1 VDIGADEAESPSD
14 IEVFMGTTPI
24 VSGGTLSL
32 GNVTLAGIQRVFT
45 ISNLGTGDLTLSGT
59 PPVQLMP
66 GANLDASTD
75 VQAQPGVTVVA
86 PSGSTGFTL
95 FIDPTAT
102 LAFNLTVTIVNN
114 DPDEAPFTFNIVGT
128 GFHNDPA
135 DATAPAGSMFI
146 GPLNGPFEVNLLP
159 GDVLV
164 DAVVR
169 LSDPDGNVVIVTS
182 IVPPAGFPTW
192 INAPTNPSPGLPV
205 NLTWTGGIPANAT
218 PGVFTWS
225 ITFRDTVDQTPV
237 VIAVTITVGDLAPEH
252 SAALGVVG
260 DGSAAAPYRVAY
272 TAGMNGTAGVHLA
285 HVTDANT
292 GQALSLAGVT
302 DVSGLGGAGFQ
313 FTLTGGLL
321 SAAPA
326 GTLIAADVGTQR
338 L

>member
-1 VDIGADEAESPSD
+1 
-14 IEVFMGTTPI
+14 
-24 VSGGTLSL
+24 
-32 GNVTLAGIQRVFT
+32 
-45 ISNLGTGDLTLSGT
+45 
-59 PPVQLMP
+59 MP

-86 PSGSTGFTL
+86 SSGSTGFTL

-182 IVPPAGFPTW
+182 MHLDG
-192 INAPTNPSPGLPV
+192 
-205 NLTWTGGIPANAT
+205 
-218 PGVFTWS
+218 
-225 ITFRDTVDQTPV
+225 
-237 VIAVTITVGDLAPEH
+237 
-252 SAALGVVG
+252 G
-260 DGSAAAPYRVAY
+260 DGHHHPY
-272 TAGMNGTAGVHLA
+272 
-285 HVTDANT
+285 
-292 GQALSLAGVT
+292 
-302 DVSGLGGAGFQ
+302 
-313 FTLTGGLL
+313 
-321 SAAPA
+321 
-326 GTLIAADVGTQR
+326 
-338 L
+338 